1 MDIQTILNIAE
12 IIVVIGLIVTILL
25 QQKGSGLGSAFGGG
39 DNVYATKRGA
49 EKFIYYSSIVLAV
62 LFLGL
67 DIVGFLI
74 QK

>member
-1 MDIQTILNIAE
+1 MNLFLSIAQ
-12 IIVVIGLIVTILL
+12 IVVVVLLVISILL

-49 EKFIYYSSIVLAV
+49 EKFIFYSTIVLSV

-67 DIVGFLI
+67 ALANFLL
-74 QK
+74 Q